1 MRGHLA
7 TQHGGTNWYA
17 VIDETDPKTGKRKR
31 RWFNLKTTSK
41 RKAETELAKIL
52 AQQAQGAL
60 PPAGKTTVA
69 DILQTYI
76 DSRRVAGRAPR
87 TIERYIELADRH
99 IIPALG
105 TRKATDIRPADVER
119 FYSSKL
125 ADGDLSPTTV
135 YRMHALLR
143 AAFRHAV
150 KQSTLSRNPIDA
162 TTPPKPANVEQ
173 KAMSDE
179 QAELLLRAAEG
190 HRLYPLLA
198 IALTTGMRAGEL
210 AGLRWDDIDIDA
222 GSMMVRVQRQYLRKV
237 GIVER
242 ETKAYRGKRPVELSA
257 AEATL
262 LRAHKARQAEE
273 RLRIGD
279 MWRDHGLVF
288 PSEVGTPLSTGNL
301 RRWFYATLEK
311 AGLPHFR
318 FHDLRHTAATLLLQ
332 ADPRI
337 NVAQQRLGHRDPAIT
352 ARFYAHVLPGEQG
365 KAAAVVA
372 SRLLGSG
379 AVTPEANRQTKR

>member
-1 MRGHLA
+1 MRGSIR
-7 TQHGGTNWYA
+7 TQHGGTQLYA

-31 RWFNLKTTSK
+31 RWFNLHTTSR
-41 RKAETELAKIL
+41 RKAETELAKIIG
-52 AQQAQGAL
+52 QQTQGTL

-87 TIERYIELADRH
+87 TIERYVEQADGH

-105 TRKATDIRPADVER
+105 KHKAADLRPADIER
-119 FYSSKL
+119 FYASKL
-125 ADGDLSPTTV
+125 ADGLSPTTV

-150 KQSTLSRNPIDA
+150 KQSTVTRNPIDA
-162 TTPPKPANVEQ
+162 TTPPTPASPEQ
-173 KAMSDE
+173 KAMRDE

-190 HRLYPLLA
+190 HRLHPLLV

-210 AGLRWDDIDIDA
+210 AGVRWNDIDLDT
-222 GSMMVRVQRQYLRKV
+222 GLMMVRVQRQYLRKV
-237 GIVER
+237 GIVQR
-242 ETKAYRGKRPVELSA
+242 KTKAYRRDRPVELSE
-257 AEATL
+257 AEVAL

-318 FHDLRHTAATLLLQ
+318 FHDLRHTAATFLLK

-372 SRLLGSG
+372 NRLLGSDAG
-379 AVTPEANRQTKR
+379 APEGKRQTKR